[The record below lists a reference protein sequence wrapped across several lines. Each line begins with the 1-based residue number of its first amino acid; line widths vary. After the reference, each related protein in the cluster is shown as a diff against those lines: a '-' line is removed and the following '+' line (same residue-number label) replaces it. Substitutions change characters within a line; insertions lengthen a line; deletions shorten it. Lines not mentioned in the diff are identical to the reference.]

1 MLTTARLRA
10 QVSEVAPVAVGLG
23 LLGLSAYAVLGLA
36 GHALPDRQYA
46 AVASLYLL
54 TAVVGPGV
62 FAAVEQ
68 ETSREVSSRL
78 ATGRGTAPV
87 LRTAGLVSTALA
99 ALVIAVLIALGP
111 LLVNR
116 VFGGSWALLAAAL
129 IAVAGA
135 AACYLLRGLFAGQR
149 RYSWYA
155 ASLGAEGLARL
166 LPCVALAA
174 AGIATAATTAT
185 AVGYGFALALGTAVA
200 AVVTVAGVRAG
211 AGGPPVGLAR
221 MARGV
226 ALLAGASALTLLVA
240 NIAPVVLTA
249 RLTADPRT
257 AASFVSLFVLARV
270 PLFLF
275 APLQAFLLPAL
286 TAAAVRGDIARVRD
300 RVRLAVVA
308 VGGVGLL
315 GAAGAALAGPWAA
328 RVFFDAPVDLSA
340 LVAGLLGLSTALMML
355 AQVLQPALVALRRHR
370 SATTAWLLGTAVF
383 GGLLFASA
391 DPLTAAVVA
400 QLAGPAVVLVIMT
413 LALRTTL
420 SGLVGQP
427 PRGASGPTMSPPTSA
442 SSTAS
447 VTATGAGAGG
457 SAGTPPSS

>member
-1 MLTTARLRA
+1 MSTTARLRA
-10 QVSEVAPVAVGLG
+10 QVADVGPVAVGLG

-78 ATGRGTAPV
+78 AAGHGPRPV
-87 LRTAGLVSTALA
+87 VRTAGLVSAALM
-99 ALVIAVLIALGP
+99 ALVIAALIALGP
-111 LLVNR
+111 LLVSR
-116 VFGGSWALLAAAL
+116 VFGGSWVLLSAAL

-149 RYSWYA
+149 RYGWYA

-174 AGIATAATTAT
+174 AGIATAA
-185 AVGYGFALALGTAVA
+185 GYGFAFALGTAVA
-200 AVVTVAGVRAG
+200 AVATVAGVRAG
-211 AGGPPVGLAR
+211 AGGPPVGLTR

-249 RLTADPRT
+249 RLTGDPRT
-257 AASFVSLFVLARV
+257 AAAFVSLFVLARV

-286 TAAAVRGDIARVRD
+286 TAAAERGDIVRVRD
-300 RVRLAVVA
+300 RIRFAVVA

-328 RVFFDAPVDLSA
+328 RVFFDAAADLSA

-355 AQVLQPALVALRRHR
+355 AQVLQPALVALGRHH
-370 SATTAWLLGTAVF
+370 SATIAWLLGTAVF
-383 GGLLFASA
+383 GGLLFAPA

-400 QLAGPAVVLVIMT
+400 QLAGPAVVLAVMA

-420 SGLVGQP
+420 PGRAGQP
-427 PRGASGPTMSPPTSA
+427 PRGGSGCAMSPAASATATEAGGPAASG
-442 SSTAS
+442 
-447 VTATGAGAGG
+447 VR
-457 SAGTPPSS
+457 PSS

>member
-1 MLTTARLRA
+1 MLSTARLRA
-10 QVSEVAPVAVGLG
+10 RLSSVAPVAAGLG

-46 AVASLYLL
+46 AVASLYLV

-78 ATGRGTAPV
+78 AAGRGTLPV
-87 LRTAGLVSTALA
+87 VRVAGLVSAVLA
-99 ALVIAVLIALGP
+99 ALVSGVLIALSP
-111 LLVNR
+111 LLVDR

-129 IAVAGA
+129 VAVAGA
-135 AACYLLRGLFAGQR
+135 AAAYLLRGLFAGQR
-149 RYSWYA
+149 RYGWYA

-174 AGIATAATTAT
+174 AGIATA
-185 AVGYGFALALGTAVA
+185 VGYGFALALGTAVA
-200 AVVTVAGVRAG
+200 AVATVVGVRAG
-211 AGGPPVGLAR
+211 SDGPPVGVTR

-257 AASFVSLFVLARV
+257 AASFVSLFVLARI

-275 APLQAFLLPAL
+275 APLQAFLLPSL
-286 TAAAVRGDIARVRD
+286 TAAVEQGDAGRVRD
-300 RVRLAVVA
+300 RVRIAVAVVGA
-308 VGGVGLL
+308 AGLL
-315 GAAGAALAGPWAA
+315 GAAGAALVGPWAA

-340 LVAGLLGLSTALMML
+340 LVAGLLGVSTALMMI
-355 AQVLQPALVALRRHR
+355 AQVLQPALVALGRHR

-383 GGLLFASA
+383 GGLLFAPTS
-391 DPLTAAVVA
+391 PLFAAVTA
-400 QLAGPAVVLVIMT
+400 QLAGPAIVLLVMALT
-413 LALRTTL
+413 LHTALHRTTL
-420 SGLVGQP
+420 DGQP
-427 PRGASGPTMSPPTSA
+427 PPTGAPSSESNATTGAAGSAASGMRPSA
-442 SSTAS
+442 
-447 VTATGAGAGG
+447 
-457 SAGTPPSS
+457 